1 MPLLKTTTLL
11 FSFLVSLIS
20 YSQMEF
26 PAFGA
31 FSNDEIIIKQ
41 CLFDPE
47 SEAIILLDKA
57 VANYDDNYHLITDR
71 RIRIKILSEKGIER
85 ANIAIPFFSKNDF
98 EYIGKIEA
106 YTYNFDGNGHQSSVA
121 VDKKS
126 FYTERTNSYY
136 SLMKFAMPAVK
147 VGSIIEYHYISTMKT
162 YGGLDEWRFQS
173 DMPTLKSSYLLQMLP
188 TAEFAYTVQKSPKYN
203 IIIKPL
209 SNEGRIYFEMN
220 NIPGLRIEPYMDAV
234 RDYLQKVM
242 FQHSA
247 YLSSFGSKLNV
258 NNTWKD
264 LAYDLMTDKAFGSQL
279 DKDLK
284 IDEIKLLTVTQ
295 STAFDKMKA
304 IYDYVN
310 KNMGW
315 NGFESKYAA
324 DGLKAV
330 WDRKKGSSGEINLL
344 LVNLLRSAG
353 IETYPVLAA
362 ERDFGKVDTTYPYID
377 RFNKTIALAIA
388 DGKQY
393 VLDASQQNCPP
404 GLTPYPLLN
413 TTAFLVDKKK
423 YNLIKISP
431 GNKFYKNVIIVKGV
445 MDSKGLIDGEAKVRS
460 YDYARQLRLNEM
472 KRDKKRFVIENFEK
486 PYDGLVTDSFL
497 TLPPAFDSL
506 PFDQLVKFKQQSNES
521 GGLTFLNVNLFT
533 GMEKNPFIS
542 SIRFTNVNFGYPYNI
557 EAEETFKLPAG
568 TKVEV
573 PEDKTI
579 KTDDKSIE
587 AFKQV
592 RFENNELTVL
602 IRFLQ
607 TKTLITTMNYQTIKD
622 SYKKIV
628 DMLNE
633 PVVLKLPN

>member
-1 MPLLKTTTLL
+1 MPLLKITTLL
-11 FSFLVSLIS
+11 FSFLVSLVS
-20 YSQMEF
+20 YSQMDF

-31 FSNDEIIIKQ
+31 FSNDEISIKQ
-41 CLFDPE
+41 CSFDPE
-47 SEAIILLDKA
+47 SEAIILLDKS
-57 VANYDDNYHLITDR
+57 VANYDDNYRLITDR
-71 RIRIKILSEKGIER
+71 RIRIKILSEKGIDR
-85 ANIAIPFFSKNDF
+85 ANIAIPFYTKNDF
-98 EYIGKIEA
+98 EFISKIEA
-106 YTYNFDGNGHQSSVA
+106 STYNFDGSGQQSSMA

-147 VGSIIEYHYISTMKT
+147 VGSIIEYHYVSTMKN

-188 TAEFAYTVQKSPKYN
+188 SAEFAYTVQKSPKYN
-203 IIIKPL
+203 IFIKPL
-209 SNEGRIYFEMN
+209 PNEGRIYFEMN
-220 NIPGLRIEPYMDAV
+220 NIPGLRIEPYMDAA

-242 FQHSA
+242 FQFSA
-247 YLSSFGSKLNV
+247 YLSAYGSKQKV

-284 IDEIKLLTVTQ
+284 IDQIKLLTATQ

-304 IYDYVN
+304 IYDFVN
-310 KNMGW
+310 KNMEW
-315 NGFESKYAA
+315 NGFESKYAV

-330 WDRKKGSSGEINLL
+330 WDKKKGSSGEINLL
-344 LVNLLRSAG
+344 LVNLLRSAD

-377 RFNKTIALAIA
+377 RFNKTIALVIA

-393 VLDASQQNCPP
+393 VLDASQDNCPP

-423 YNLIKISP
+423 YNLVKISP

-445 MDSKGLIDGEAKVRS
+445 IDSKGLIDAEAKVQS

-472 KRDKKRFVIENFEK
+472 KRSKKKFIIDNFEK
-486 PYDGLVTDSFL
+486 PYDGLVADSFL
-497 TLPPAFDSL
+497 TSSPVFDSL
-506 PFDQLVKFKQQSNES
+506 PFDQFVKFKQQLNES
-521 GGLTFLNVNLFT
+521 GGLVFLNVNLFT

-542 SIRFTNVNFGYPYNI
+542 SIRFTNVNFGYPYDI
-557 EAEETFKLPAG
+557 VVKETFKLPAG

-579 KTDDKSIE
+579 KTGDNSIE

-592 RFENNELTVL
+592 RFENDELTVL
-602 IRFLQ
+602 IRFIQ
-607 TKTLITTMNYQTIKD
+607 TQTLITTMNYPGIKD
-622 SYKKIV
+622 TYKKIV

-633 PVVLKLPN
+633 PIVLKLPN